1 MVLPPLLKKVVDTI
15 CLFTYQTENV
25 IRAISV
31 SWFDGEE
38 ITHDFIPERE
48 QPDAQTRDDN

>member
-1 MVLPPLLKKVVDTI
+1 MNSI
-15 CLFTYQTENV
+15 TEHLSAFEPQADSSEINPQHQKTWG
-25 IRAISV
+25 

>member
-1 MVLPPLLKKVVDTI
+1 MNWITEHLSSFGP
-15 CLFTYQTENV
+15 QTDSSEINPQHQKTWD
-25 IRAISV
+25 

-38 ITHDFIPERE
+38 ITQDFIPERE